1 MNKHVPRVPH
11 RSAPPAPQPAPLPVA
26 CAAAMLL
33 AGAALAP
40 SAAAAPGG
48 GQVTAGN
55 GRIVQGNGTT
65 TITQQSPRLAI
76 DWTSFGIAAGESVR
90 FIQPGPGAIALNRVT
105 GREPSSIL
113 GELSANGTVFLLN
126 PNGVLF
132 GRGARVDVGSL
143 VASTLQLSNADFEAG
158 RHAFSGDSAA
168 SVVNRGAI
176 QAGAGG
182 KLALIAA
189 KVENAGTLNADGGSV
204 LLAGASAVSLTLA
217 DGRPL
222 GYTISR
228 GAAQALAANGGLI
241 VADGGHVVLTAKGL
255 DGLAESV
262 VNASGV
268 VQARTVRQDR
278 GVIEL
283 IADPATGVARV
294 EGRLDASAPE
304 AGGVGGTIRVLGDKV
319 GVFDG
324 ARLDA
329 RGAGGGG
336 QVLVGG
342 NFQGAGPSPNATAA
356 YVAPTAAIDAS
367 ATTRGDGGD
376 IVVWGTEVANV
387 FGRLKSVGG
396 PQGGAGGRIET
407 SGHVL
412 DTTGIDVEVSSGGL
426 WLLDPYNVTISTGT
440 QTGGGFSGGIWTPS
454 ASGSLV
460 NVNSIQ
466 TLLNSGSNVTI
477 RTVGAGAQEG
487 NIAINGNIAKTAG
500 GAATLSLVAD
510 GRITTNASAGTH
522 RTITSTSG
530 ALNVSMSAAATTTAS
545 GNSPISLRFLDIN
558 ANGGNI
564 TVTANRASAATA
576 AAVDLSTNVWTTT
589 GAGSIAITG
598 TQAGSGN
605 GIGVWLRSNSFS
617 TAAGS
622 ISVNGTSGGI
632 ATVTGTN
639 ANGAPLFSTGNIGVY
654 LNGGNTLSSN
664 GGGAITLTGT
674 ATGNTATWSGSAVTL
689 GALDALSTAGA
700 LTITGT
706 ASNPSASTY
715 RNQQS
720 TVALIGSSSNAVT
733 LTGGSV
739 TISGTNT
746 TVGGAASTSN
756 GNAAVKLDGKVDI
769 TASTGAL
776 HIAGSN
782 AGGDGVW
789 GSGTAAVRLSAPA
802 AIPIQISAQA
812 LDTVSGYTGFYIGGP
827 ATLSV
832 LTLAPLQISAE
843 SQVATRRALWNKGG
857 LIVPGALSI
866 ATAAGMVADDTTF
879 GGYFHIGGA
888 TSMTAAGAGNTVSL
902 VNAGNA
908 FSGAVAV
915 TAADTTLRNSA
926 ALTLGASSITGAL
939 TVSAPG
945 ISQSGAVSVS
955 GASTLNSGSSAI
967 AMANGGNAFGGA
979 MSLTA
984 GNATVAA
991 NAPLTFGASTLTGSL
1006 TASAPGLLQTG
1017 ALSVAGTTALNSG
1030 ASAITL
1036 ANSGNVF
1043 TGAVSLTSGDATIS
1057 SSTALLLAAS
1067 TLSGG
1072 LSATAPGISQ
1082 SGVLSIAGPSALN
1095 SGSSAITLANGANA
1109 FGGAM
1114 SLTAGNAT
1122 VAANAPLTFGA
1133 STLTGSLTAT
1143 APGLLQTG
1151 ALSVAGTTT
1160 LNSGTS
1166 TITLANSGNVFT
1178 GAVSLASGDA
1188 TINSSTPLLL
1198 AASTLSGGLSATAPG
1213 FSQSGV
1219 LSIAGPSALN
1229 SGSSA
1234 ITLTNSANAFGG
1246 AMSLNAGNATVAAN
1260 APLTFGASTLTGSL
1274 TASAPGLLQTGALS
1288 VAGTTALNSGA
1299 SAITLANSGNVFT
1312 GAVSLASGDATI
1324 NSSTPLLLAAS
1335 TLSGGLT
1342 ATAPGI
1348 SQSGILSIAGP
1359 SALNSG
1365 SSAITLVNG
1374 GNAFGG
1380 AMSLTG
1386 GDATVAANAPLTFGA
1401 STLTG
1406 SLIASAPGLLQTGA
1420 LSVAGPSTLD
1430 SGTSAVTLANV
1441 GNTFGGALSLTGGD
1455 ATIVAHTPLTFAASR
1470 LSGSLTASAP
1480 GLQQTGA
1487 LSVTGTS
1494 TLNSGTS
1501 AITLADAG
1509 NVFTGAVSLTS
1520 GEVLLNTSV
1529 PLVFAPSSA
1538 GGALRVSAPGIQQVG
1553 AVSVTGPATLDAGGA
1568 DIALPRPDNHFG
1580 GTLTLTAADASVA
1593 ATGPLVL
1600 GASAVSGNL
1609 DLTASGV
1616 SQLGALVVGGTTTLN
1631 AGGAAVLLQDPLNAL
1646 HTLRVVDAGSLAVVN
1661 GQAMTVDGVG
1671 ATGNVSLTT
1680 TSGDLTASGTW
1691 RVTGGDLLLSA
1702 GAARARGDAAGGD
1715 VISTAT
1721 LSMDPGRLLTVYTG
1735 SLDGTGLAGTLAERA
1750 PDGSGSFRYGRQAG
1764 DAPGATGIG
1773 DGSTY
1778 VLYRER
1784 PSLTVTP
1791 TDGANTK
1798 VYDGGLSDPGIAYT
1812 VAGQRHGDGAAMILT
1827 GSLDRA
1833 PGQDRG
1839 RYAVQPGTLADRL
1852 GYLVTVT
1859 PGHSYEITP
1868 APLLVSV
1875 TNASRLIGRPDPAFS
1890 VTYAGLV
1897 AGQTAAT
1904 SDLSGTLRYLT
1915 GATASSPPGRYEV
1928 SATGLSSRNYD
1939 IRYAPGVL
1947 TVFPAS
1953 AGLIATGSEQA
1964 ASRYLSALADLFWKT
1979 RAMTSAPLDHLE
1991 PATVGVGRWWTGTL
2005 SVETRD
2011 PPPESVR

>member
-1 MNKHVPRVPH
+1 MNKHVPRVPR
-11 RSAPPAPQPAPLPVA
+11 RSALPAVALLPGA
-26 CAAAMLL
+26 CAAVILL
-33 AGAALAP
+33 EGACLAP
-40 SAAAAPGG
+40 AAWAAPGG
-48 GQVTAGN
+48 GVVTAGN

-76 DWTSFGIAAGESVR
+76 DWASFGIAAGESVR
-90 FIQPGPGAIALNRVT
+90 FVQPGPGAIALNRVT

-158 RHAFSGDSAA
+158 RLQFSGDSAA
-168 SVVNRGAI
+168 SVVNRGTI
-176 QAGAGG
+176 QAGTGG
-182 KLALIAA
+182 KLALVAA
-189 KVENAGTLNADGGSV
+189 KVENAGTLNADGGNV

-241 VADGGHVVLTAKGL
+241 VADGGHVVLTARGL

-262 VNASGV
+262 VNSSGV

-278 GVIEL
+278 GTIEL

-294 EGRLDASAPE
+294 EGRLDANAPE

-356 YVAPTAAIDAS
+356 YVAPSAGIDAS
-367 ATTRGDGGD
+367 ATARGDGGE

-407 SGHVL
+407 SGHAL
-412 DTTGIDVEVSSGGL
+412 NTDGIDVEVSSGGL

-454 ASGSLV
+454 ATGSLV
-460 NVNSIQ
+460 NVSSIQ

-510 GRITTNASAGTH
+510 GRITTNASSGTH

-530 ALNVSMSAAATTTAS
+530 ALNLSMSAAATTTAS

-564 TVTANRASAATA
+564 TVTSHRATAATA
-576 AAVDLSTNVWTTT
+576 AAVDLSNSVWTTAGT
-589 GAGSIAITG
+589 GSIAITG
-598 TQAGSGN
+598 TQAGGGN
-605 GIGVWLRSNSFS
+605 GIGVWLRSNTFG

-622 ISVNGTSGGI
+622 ISVTGTSGGT

-654 LNGGNTLSSN
+654 LNGGNTLTSSS
-664 GGGAITLTGT
+664 GGAITLSGT
-674 ATGNTATWSGSAVTL
+674 ATGHTATWSGSAVTL
-689 GALDALSTAGA
+689 GALDTLSTAGA

-720 TVALIGSSSNAVT
+720 TVALIGSSSNAVR

-739 TISGTNT
+739 TINGTNT
-746 TVGGAASTSN
+746 TVGGPASTSN

-769 TASTGAL
+769 TATTGAL
-776 HIAGSN
+776 QIAGSN

-802 AIPIQISAQA
+802 TTPIQISARA
-812 LDTVSGYTGFYIGGP
+812 LDPVSGYTGFYIGGP

-866 ATAAGMVADDTTF
+866 TAAAGMVADDTTF
-879 GGYFHIGGA
+879 GGYFHIGG
-888 TSMTAAGAGNTVSL
+888 TTTMTAAGAGNTVSL
-902 VNAGNA
+902 VNVGNA
-908 FSGAVAV
+908 FSGPVAV
-915 TAADTTLRNSA
+915 TAADTILHNSA
-926 ALTLGASSITGAL
+926 ALTLGASNVTGTL
-939 TVSAPG
+939 TVTAPG
-945 ISQSGAVSVS
+945 ISQSGAVSVT
-955 GASTLNSGSSAI
+955 GASTLNAGSSAI
-967 AMANGGNAFGGA
+967 ALSNGGNAFGGA
-979 MSLTA
+979 VSLTA

-991 NAPLTFGASTLTGSL
+991 NAPLTFAASTLTGSL

-1017 ALSVAGTTALNSG
+1017 ALSVAGTTTLNSG
-1030 ASAITL
+1030 TSPITL

-1043 TGAVSLTSGDATIS
+1043 AGAVSLT
-1057 SSTALLLAAS
+1057 
-1067 TLSGG
+1067 
-1072 LSATAPGISQ
+1072 
-1082 SGVLSIAGPSALN
+1082 
-1095 SGSSAITLANGANA
+1095 
-1109 FGGAM
+1109 
-1114 SLTAGNAT
+1114 
-1122 VAANAPLTFGA
+1122 
-1133 STLTGSLTAT
+1133 
-1143 APGLLQTG
+1143 
-1151 ALSVAGTTT
+1151 
-1160 LNSGTS
+1160 
-1166 TITLANSGNVFT
+1166 
-1178 GAVSLASGDA
+1178 SGDA

-1219 LSIAGPSALN
+1219 LSIAGASTLN
-1229 SGSSA
+1229 AGSSA
-1234 ITLTNSANAFGG
+1234 ITLSNGGNAFGG
-1246 AMSLNAGNATVAAN
+1246 AVSLSAGNATVAAN
-1260 APLTFGASTLTGSL
+1260 APLTFAASTLTGSL

-1288 VAGTTALNSGA
+1288 VAGTTTLNSGTSPITLANSGNVFAGAVSLASGDATISSSAPLLLGASTLSGGLIATAPGLSQSGALSVAGASTLSAGTSAITLADSGNAFGGAVSLTAGNATLAANAPLTFGLSTLTGSLNASAPGLQQTGALLVAGTTTLNSGA

-1312 GAVSLASGDATI
+1312 GA
-1324 NSSTPLLLAAS
+1324 
-1335 TLSGGLT
+1335 
-1342 ATAPGI
+1342 
-1348 SQSGILSIAGP
+1348 
-1359 SALNSG
+1359 
-1365 SSAITLVNG
+1365 
-1374 GNAFGG
+1374 
-1380 AMSLTG
+1380 MSLTG
-1386 GDATVAANAPLTFGA
+1386 GD
-1401 STLTG
+1401 
-1406 SLIASAPGLLQTGA
+1406 
-1420 LSVAGPSTLD
+1420 
-1430 SGTSAVTLANV
+1430 
-1441 GNTFGGALSLTGGD
+1441 
-1455 ATIVAHTPLTFAASR
+1455 
-1470 LSGSLTASAP
+1470 
-1480 GLQQTGA
+1480 
-1487 LSVTGTS
+1487 
-1494 TLNSGTS
+1494 
-1501 AITLADAG
+1501 
-1509 NVFTGAVSLTS
+1509 
-1520 GEVLLNTSV
+1520 VLLNTSA

-1538 GGALRVSAPGIQQVG
+1538 GSALRVSAPGIQQIG
-1553 AVSVTGPATLDAGGA
+1553 ALSVTGSASLDAGGA
-1568 DIALPRPDNHFG
+1568 DITLPRLDNRFG
-1580 GTLTLTAADASVA
+1580 GALSLTGAHADVATA
-1593 ATGPLVL
+1593 GPVLL
-1600 GASAVSGNL
+1600 GASALSGNL
-1609 DLTASGV
+1609 DLSATGF
-1616 SQLGALVVGGTTTLN
+1616 SQLGPLAVGGTTTLN

-1646 HTLRVVDAGSLAVVN
+1646 HTLRVVDAGGLAVVN
-1661 GQAMTVDGVG
+1661 SQAMTVDGLVAAG
-1671 ATGNVSLTT
+1671 TTSLTT
-1680 TSGDLTASGTW
+1680 TSGDLTASGLW
-1691 RVTGGDLLLSA
+1691 RIGGGDLTLAA
-1702 GAARARGDAAGGD
+1702 GAAHARGDATGGD
-1715 VISTAT
+1715 VASTAT
-1721 LSMDPGRLLTVYTG
+1721 MTLDPGRRLTVYTG
-1735 SLDGTGLAGTLAERA
+1735 SLDATRLAGTLAERA
-1750 PDGSGSFRYGRQAG
+1750 PEGSGNFRYGRQVG
-1764 DAPGATGIG
+1764 DAPGASGIG
-1773 DGSTY
+1773 DGTTF

-1791 TDGANTK
+1791 TDAANTK
-1798 VYDGGLSDPGIAYT
+1798 IYDGGLSDPGIAYT
-1812 VAGQRHGDGAAMILT
+1812 VAGQRHGDSAAMILT
-1827 GSLDRA
+1827 GNLTREA
-1833 PGQDRG
+1833 GQDSG

-1852 GYLVTVT
+1852 GYLLTLS
-1859 PGHSYEITP
+1859 PGHGYEITP

-1875 TNASRLIGRPDPAFS
+1875 NDTSRLIGRPDPAFS

-1897 AGQTAAT
+1897 AGQTATT

-1928 SATGLSSRNYD
+1928 SASGLASRNYS
-1939 IRYAPGVL
+1939 IRYAPGIL

-1979 RAMTSAPLDHLE
+1979 RAMTAEPLEHLE
-1991 PATVGVGRWWTGTL
+1991 PATVGIGRWWTGTL
-2005 SVETRD
+2005 SFETRE